1 MDNKNIND
9 FKASVSLKST
19 KSLVLT
25 ALLFAM
31 ALVLSIVENTFPAL
45 LVTVPGVK
53 FGLSN
58 IAVMYALFFLH
69 KRQAFM
75 IAILKAFFVAATR
88 GVIAGILSLSGGV
101 LSLLAMILLMI
112 IFREKISYLLI
123 SIAGSVFH
131 NIGQLI
137 AIAFIYTSIY
147 TFAYLPVLLLAGLAA
162 GAATATL
169 LKFIIPAL
177 KKLG

>member
-1 MDNKNIND
+1 MDKRIND
-9 FKASVSLKST
+9 FKASVTSKKV

-25 ALLFAM
+25 ALLFAL
-31 ALVLSIVENTFPAL
+31 ALVLSIVENSFPAL
-45 LVTVPGVK
+45 LVSVPGVK

-58 IAVMYALFFLH
+58 IAVMYALFFLR

-75 IAILKAFFVAATR
+75 IAILKALFVTVTR
-88 GVIAGILSLSGGV
+88 GVIAGILSLSGG
-101 LSLLAMILLMI
+101 LISLVVMILLLLL
-112 IFREKISYLLI
+112 FRDRISYFLI

-137 AIAFIYTSIY
+137 AVAFIYTSIY
-147 TFAYLPVLLLAGLAA
+147 TFAYFPVLLLTGLAA

-169 LKFIIPAL
+169 LKLIIPAL